1 MIRIAAVGDV
11 HVGLDSA
18 GVLRP
23 KWESLPEEADALLL
37 AGDLTKGGDV
47 DEAAVLAGELDG
59 LEVPVIAVLGNHDH
73 HASDPDGVRAVLVDA
88 GVQVLEGETAVLDVG
103 GARLG
108 VVGAKGFGGGFEGA
122 SGSEFGEE
130 EMKAFIRHTKERAD
144 AIDHELELLEADVRV
159 VLLHYAPVRDTL
171 VGEPPEIFPFLGS
184 YLLAEPC
191 DRWKVD
197 LAIHGHAHRG
207 ATEGATSGGVP
218 VRNVAQAVIQRPYAI
233 FTFGDVPSGDGLR
246 PIGER
251 TLTRR

>member
-1 MIRIAAVGDV
+1 MPGS
-11 HVGLDSA
+11 GWS
-18 GVLRP
+18 
-23 KWESLPEEADALLL
+23 
-37 AGDLTKGGDV
+37 
-47 DEAAVLAGELDG
+47 
-59 LEVPVIAVLGNHDH
+59 
-73 HASDPDGVRAVLVDA
+73 
-88 GVQVLEGETAVLDVG
+88 
-103 GARLG
+103 
-108 VVGAKGFGGGFEGA
+108 GAKGFGGGFEGA

-144 AIDHELELLEADVRV
+144 AIDRELELLEADVRV

-207 ATEGATSGGVP
+207 AIEGATSGGVP

-233 FTFGDVPSGDGLR
+233 FTFGDVPSGGGLE